1 MKTIT
6 PPIIP
11 LKQTF
16 AKVEGDH
23 TPNYK
28 AICVFAAIGF
38 FLDEDTFWNDE
49 IVLKS
54 GHTYQLDADNFVV
67 DSQKNFSWHH
77 EPRNISFKTAVDE
90 FTDLFESIIK
100 EQSAGKTALLPLSG
114 GLDSRSQAVALKHI
128 NADVYSYSY
137 SFKNGF
143 KEHLIGEKIA
153 KACNF
158 KYDSLE
164 IPPNYLWNV
173 IDDMANINGCYSDFI
188 HPRQMAVLDSFKE
201 MRGEFSLGHWGDVL
215 FDRGCSLVDESR
227 SDLDIV
233 CKKLVK
239 KGGLELAS
247 SLWELWN
254 LDGDFESYFKDRVQS
269 LLNAIDIEHKGSK
282 IRAFKSLYWAPRW
295 TSVSLSFFEAVHP
308 IHLPYYHDD
317 MCRFI
322 CELPEDYLVDRKIQ
336 IEYIKNRNPDVAKI
350 EWQDHMPFNLYT
362 YKKQHYPTKLSY
374 RTKSKLQRELNAVFG
389 KKYIQR
395 NWELQFLG
403 ESNEKQLEAHIFNR
417 DFVRFLGGPVV
428 NDIYKKFKNENAV
441 FYSHAV
447 NMLLTLS
454 VWFTKEKGTLL
465 TDEHNNNLLKGD

>member
-1 MKTIT
+1 VNLVKTDII
-6 PPIIP
+6 PQNPIIARTTKRHE
-11 LKQTF
+11 L
-16 AKVEGDH
+16 
-23 TPNYK
+23 NYE
-28 AICVFAAIGF
+28 AICVFTAIGF
-38 FLDEDTFWNDE
+38 FLDQDTYWKDE
-49 IVLKS
+49 IALSPGTTYNLDTNGLILKS
-54 GHTYQLDADNFVV
+54 ET
-67 DSQKNFSWHH
+67 NFSWHH

-100 EQSAGKTALLPLSG
+100 EQSVGKTALLPLSG

-128 NADVYSYSY
+128 NADVHSYSY

-153 KACNF
+153 EACNF

-173 IDDMANINGCYSDFI
+173 IDDMANINECYSDFI
-188 HPRQMAVLDSFKE
+188 HPRQMAVLDAFKK

-215 FDRGCSLVDESR
+215 FDRGCSLADENC

-233 CKKLVK
+233 YKKLVK

-254 LDGDFESYFKDRVQS
+254 LDGDFESYFKDRVRS
-269 LLNAIDIEHKGSK
+269 LLNTIDIEHKGSK

-295 TSVSLSFFEAVHP
+295 TSVSLSFFEAAHP

-322 CELPEDYLVDRKIQ
+322 CELPEDYLADRKIQ
-336 IEYIKNRNPDVAKI
+336 IEYIKNRNPDVANI
-350 EWQDHMPFNLYT
+350 EWQDYMPFNLYT
-362 YKKQHYPTKLSY
+362 YKKQHYLKKLSY
-374 RTKSKLQRELNAVFG
+374 RAKSKLQREFNAVFG

-403 ESNEKQLEAHIFNR
+403 ESNEKQLEAHIFNP
-417 DFVRFLGGPVV
+417 DFNRFLGGPVV
-428 NDIYKKFKNENAV
+428 NDLYGKFKNKDAV

-454 VWFTKEKGTLL
+454 VWFTKQNATSLRDK
-465 TDEHNNNLLKGD
+465 NLK